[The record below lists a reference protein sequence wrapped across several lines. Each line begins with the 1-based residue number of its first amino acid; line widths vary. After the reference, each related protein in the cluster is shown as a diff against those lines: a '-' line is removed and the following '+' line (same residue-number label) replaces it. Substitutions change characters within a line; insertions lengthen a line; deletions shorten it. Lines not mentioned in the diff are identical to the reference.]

1 MIAEVIVDVPAQ
13 QTDRP
18 FDYRVPEKWSG
29 MIQEGMRVTVPF
41 GPRKLLGFVVKLK
54 ESSEFKSLK
63 NISGLLDM
71 EPALNEE
78 LLELG
83 HWLADETMCFKISA
97 FQAMLPAAMKA
108 KYEKQIRLTRS
119 FAVSDLL
126 PELQPLFQKTGTMKW
141 DDAQNNELLPLVK
154 KEMDRGALELSIK
167 VSNKGNVKKEKF
179 IKPLLDREGLITQLG
194 EISKTAKNQRCII
207 EYFLENPIESP
218 LSKVLKD
225 TGLSGYSVIKP
236 LVNKGILHVQERE
249 SYRDH
254 YEQHEFHA
262 DAVLPLTEEQR
273 GAMGPIERAVEEKRN
288 ETFLLYGVTGSG
300 KTEIYLQSIKRIV
313 DEGKEA
319 IVLVPEIS
327 LTPMMVTRFKRR
339 FGNLVAVLHSGL
351 STGEKYDE
359 WRKIQR
365 GEVKVVVGARSA
377 VFAPFKN
384 IGLIIIDEEHEGSYK
399 QEEMPRYHA
408 RDVALK
414 RASYHHCPVI
424 LGSATP
430 SLETFARAKRDVYTL
445 LTLKSRVNQRALPE
459 VSIVDMREEM
469 RGGNRSMFSELLFE
483 KLKERVEKGEQS
495 VLMLN
500 RRGHSSFVMCRN
512 CGLVVTCPNCD
523 VSMTFHRVQ
532 SQMKCHYCGLEEGV
546 PNVCPDCGSDHIRYF
561 GTGTQKV
568 EEELG
573 KLMPHARVIRMDVDT
588 TSRKGAHEAL
598 LKRFE
603 DGQADI
609 LLGTQMIAK
618 GLDFPK
624 VTLVGVLSAD
634 TMLHLPDFRSSE
646 RTFQLLTQ
654 VSGRAGRHELPGE
667 VVIQTYTPEHY
678 SIQLASEQDY
688 EGFFMREMFLRKQN
702 DYPPYYYIAL
712 LTVSHEDVLKAMDTA
727 DKITTYI
734 KRHVSP
740 STVVFGP
747 SASPMSRINNR
758 YRYQCLLKYKREPNL
773 AVILKKLNETYGRNA
788 AQSGLQLSIDV
799 NPFIMM

>member
-18 FDYRVPEKWSG
+18 FDYRVPDKWSG

-54 ESSEFKSLK
+54 ESSELKSLK

-71 EPALNEE
+71 EPALNKE

-108 KYEKQIRLTRS
+108 KYEKHIRLTRG
-119 FAVSDLL
+119 FTIEDLL
-126 PELQPLFQKTGTMKW
+126 PELQSLFQRTGTIKW
-141 DDAQNNELLPLVK
+141 DDVQNNELLPLVK
-154 KEMDRGALELSIK
+154 LEMDRGILELSMK
-167 VSNKGNVKKEKF
+167 VSNKGNVKKEKY
-179 IKPLLDREGLITQLG
+179 IKPLLNKEELESQLN
-194 EISKTAKNQRCII
+194 ETSKTAKNQRRVL
-207 EYFLENPIESP
+207 EYFLEMPQEAA
-218 LSKVLKD
+218 LSKILKD
-225 TGLSGYSVIKP
+225 TGLSGYAVIKP
-236 LVNKGILHVQERE
+236 LVNKGVLQMEERE

-254 YEQHEFHA
+254 YEQHEFQA
-262 DAVLPLTEEQR
+262 DATLPLTEEQR
-273 GAMGPIERAVEEKRN
+273 GAMGPIERAIDEKRN

-339 FGNLVAVLHSGL
+339 FGDLVAVLHSGL

-384 IGLIIIDEEHEGSYK
+384 IGLIIIDEEHEGGYK
-399 QEEMPRYHA
+399 QEETPRYHS

-414 RASYHHCPVI
+414 RASHHHCPVI

-430 SLETFARAKRDVYTL
+430 SLETFARAKKGVYTL
-445 LTLKSRVNQRALPE
+445 LTLKSRVNQRSLPE

-483 KLKERVEKGEQS
+483 KLKERIEKGEQS

-532 SQMKCHYCGLEEGV
+532 SLMKCHYCGLEEGV
-546 PNVCPDCGSDHIRYF
+546 PDMCPDCGSDHIRYF

-568 EEELG
+568 EEEIG
-573 KLMPHARVIRMDVDT
+573 KLLPHARVIRMDVDT

-598 LKRFE
+598 L
-603 DGQADI
+603 
-609 LLGTQMIAK
+609 
-618 GLDFPK
+618 
-624 VTLVGVLSAD
+624 LS
-634 TMLHLPDFRSSE
+634 LIH
-646 RTFQLLTQ
+646 
-654 VSGRAGRHELPGE
+654 
-667 VVIQTYTPEHY
+667 I
-678 SIQLASEQDY
+678 
-688 EGFFMREMFLRKQN
+688 
-702 DYPPYYYIAL
+702 
-712 LTVSHEDVLKAMDTA
+712 
-727 DKITTYI
+727 
-734 KRHVSP
+734 
-740 STVVFGP
+740 
-747 SASPMSRINNR
+747 
-758 YRYQCLLKYKREPNL
+758 
-773 AVILKKLNETYGRNA
+773 
-788 AQSGLQLSIDV
+788 
-799 NPFIMM
+799 